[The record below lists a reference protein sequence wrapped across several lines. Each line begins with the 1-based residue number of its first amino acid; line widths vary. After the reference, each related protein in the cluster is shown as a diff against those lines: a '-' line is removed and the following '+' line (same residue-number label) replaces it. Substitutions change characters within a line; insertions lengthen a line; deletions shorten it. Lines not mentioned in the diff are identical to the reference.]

1 MRKVFYNGTIYTGE
15 KKLYADYVII
25 EDNFIVEV
33 GDGFDEERYCKEG
46 AELIDLK
53 GRMLL
58 PGFIDAHAHPFTSAF
73 QMSQMVLSFDMGKD
87 EILRTVKTYIK
98 ENPENDSYFGIG
110 YGEHVFG
117 DAGPNKGMLDRI
129 CAEDRKSV
137 V

>member
-73 QMSQMVLSFDMGKD
+73 QMSQMV
-87 EILRTVKTYIK
+87 
-98 ENPENDSYFGIG
+98 
-110 YGEHVFG
+110 
-117 DAGPNKGMLDRI
+117 
-129 CAEDRKSV
+129 
-137 V
+137 